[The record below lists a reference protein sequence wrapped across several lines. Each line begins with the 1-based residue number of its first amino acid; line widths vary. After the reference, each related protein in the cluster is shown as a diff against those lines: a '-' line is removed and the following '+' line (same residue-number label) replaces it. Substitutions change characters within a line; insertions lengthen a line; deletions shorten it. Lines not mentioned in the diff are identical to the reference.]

1 MSKYTIKKLT
11 ANSQQL
17 MAQRIK
23 CQWLIAT
30 ALLFT
35 LQFSLFTR
43 SALAQSVDSDP
54 LVKAIKEELKYNMDQ
69 LKNEPVPPYFMAFR
83 VNDDFSVVVQSLF
96 GESTTTENRTKQL
109 TPQVRIG
116 SLELDNYKYQNQ
128 SRAGIWTIPFNDES
142 LMAVRQGIW
151 QKTLQSYKN
160 AKANYDAA
168 LSKMQTNADN
178 EDKAPCFAPADVV
191 TYYEAPLPKSDYDFD
206 KEGWAKRL
214 DEVSKVFKDCRELQ
228 VGYALID
235 YQVQREYV
243 VTSEGSV
250 VVQNRKS
257 ARVMLYAAIQAADGM
272 TCPLYKDFF
281 AFDLK
286 DLPGNDVLIETAKNL
301 VSRLLE
307 LRDAPIADPYA
318 GPAILS
324 GSSSGVFFHEIFGH
338 RLEAHRMKSGGQTF
352 KKLVGQAVLPS
363 EFHVYS
369 DPTLTQYRGTDLNG
383 YYLYDDEGVKAQRV
397 ENVENGV
404 LTHFL
409 LDRTPIDGFPRSN
422 GHGRAAPGMD
432 PVSRQSNLVIETSK
446 PYTEAELRKMLIDEA
461 KKQGKEYGYYFRTAT
476 SGLTYLGDAGSINSF
491 NVDPIEVYKVYVDGR
506 PDQLVRGVKLIGT
519 PLSMFSNIAAAGEN
533 PVVFTGMCGAES
545 GQIPVTAISPE
556 IFVTK
561 IETQRTGTGFQLPKI
576 LPLPEFVDMPK
587 DEVKTITKALED
599 DVKSSLESLH
609 TEGQPR
615 PFYIDNAVQFGHQFS
630 ITSELGG
637 ITARTDDPANYYLS
651 SYLVVGDSLCINN
664 ANTAQTRLT
673 GHISY
678 DMIRRLFWEIDDNMY
693 KQGINSYAQNRNRM
707 NANPLP
713 EEDAGIPVR
722 FHFHAGEYVSKDEP
736 VNHDL
741 NRAELEN
748 LADHLSAIFLEYPQ
762 LYNTSVRFTSEGT
775 DIHRITSDGVKVHS
789 PYSMTSLIVSAEVKC
804 EDGSVTHKNLS
815 YNVRSHFDIPS
826 KEKLEKDVREFAD
839 LLISLSKA
847 KSIKEYYSGP
857 IMFEGVMAQN
867 ELFNIAN
874 GIGVASRN
882 PFTGSSNNS
891 MMLGK
896 RVLDTRFSIHALSDL
911 PAYKG
916 TKLFGNFTMDAYG
929 QVPAKDFTIVEKGI
943 LKNLICGDK
952 PAIGAMRPTG
962 NTIANGAGT
971 FTGFGILH
979 VAYEKTVPYS
989 KMRKLLKDEAK
1000 KAGLDHAYIVKSM
1013 GDVMYLVRYDINTG
1027 EEEIVNMNGLPMLQR
1042 RDLMH
1047 LTAVSSEEGVFNKQT
1062 NGNLTSIIA
1071 PQAFIVENMEVNFTK
1086 PRREEDFVLKNP
1098 ALR

>member
-1 MSKYTIKKLT
+1 MKTTIRQT
-11 ANSQQL
+11 ANG
-17 MAQRIK
+17 
-23 CQWLIAT
+23 QWLIA
-30 ALLFT
+30 LLVLCTFQ
-35 LQFSLFTR
+35 LVGELVEPSLFTR
-43 SALAQSVDSDP
+43 SASAQSVDP
-54 LVKAIKEELKYNMDQ
+54 LVNAMKEELAYNMEQ
-69 LKNEPVPPYFMAFR
+69 LKNEPVPPYFMALR
-83 VNDDFSVVVQSLF
+83 ANDDFRVVVQSIL
-96 GESTTTENRTKQL
+96 GESTFSEARTKQL

-128 SRAGIWTIPFNDES
+128 SSSGTWTIPFKDES

-151 QKTLQSYKN
+151 QKTMQAYKN

-168 LSKMQTNADN
+168 VSKMNTNADN
-178 EDKAPCFAPADVV
+178 EDKAPCFSPAEVV
-191 TYYEAPLPKSDYDFD
+191 NYYEAPLPESDYNFD
-206 KEGWAKRL
+206 KEGWEKRL
-214 DEVSKVFKDCRELQ
+214 DEVSQVFKECRELQ
-228 VGYALID
+228 VGYAVID
-235 YQVQREYV
+235 YNVQREYV

-250 VVQNRKS
+250 VVQNRKN
-257 ARVMLYAAIQAADGM
+257 ARVMIYAAIQAADGM

-281 AFDLK
+281 VFDLK
-286 DLPGNDVLIETAKNL
+286 DLPDNNVLIDAARNL

-338 RLEAHRMKSGGQTF
+338 RLEGHRMKSGGQTF

-363 EFHVYS
+363 EFHVFS

-404 LTHFL
+404 LTNFL
-409 LDRTPIDGFPRSN
+409 MDRTPIDGFPRSN
-422 GHGRAAPGMD
+422 GHGRAAPGRD
-432 PVSRQSNLVIETSK
+432 PVARQSNLVIETSK
-446 PYTEAELRKMLIDEA
+446 PYSDAELRKMLIDEA
-461 KKQGKEYGYYFRTAT
+461 KKQGKEYGYYFRSAT

-491 NVDPIEVYKVYVDGR
+491 NVDPIEVYKVFVDGR

-545 GQIPVTAISPE
+545 GQVPVTAISPE
-556 IFVTK
+556 IFVSK
-561 IETQRTGTGFQLPKI
+561 IETQRTGTGFQLPRI
-576 LPLPEFVDMPK
+576 LPMPEYADMPK
-587 DEVKTITKALED
+587 DDVKTITKALQD
-599 DVKSSLESLH
+599 DVKRSLDSLH

-615 PFYIDNAVQFGHQFS
+615 PYYIDNTVQFGYQFN

-637 ITARTDDPANYYLS
+637 ITDRIDQPANYDLT
-651 SYLVVGDSLCINN
+651 SYFVVGDSICINN
-664 ANTAQTRLT
+664 ARTVQGRFNN
-673 GHISY
+673 HISY
-678 DMIRRLFWEIDDNMY
+678 DMIRRLFWEMNDDMY
-693 KQGINSYAQNRNRM
+693 KQGINNYAQNRNRM
-707 NANPLP
+707 KSNPLP

-722 FHFHAGEYVSKDEP
+722 FRFPAGEYVSKDKP
-736 VNHDL
+736 VSHDL
-741 NRAELEN
+741 DKAALED
-748 LADHLSAIFLEYPQ
+748 LANYLSAIFLEYPH
-762 LYNTSVRFTSEGT
+762 LYNTSVRFSEQGA
-775 DIHRITSDGVKVHS
+775 DIHRVTSDGVIVHT
-789 PYSMTSLIVSAEVKC
+789 PHTLTSLNVNAQVKC
-804 EDGSVTHKNLS
+804 NDGSVINKTMS
-815 YNVRSHFDIPS
+815 YNFKSHSDLPSRDQLAQEVRQ
-826 KEKLEKDVREFAD
+826 FAD
-839 LLISLSKA
+839 LLMKLSKA
-847 KSIKEYYSGP
+847 PSMKEYYSGP
-857 IMFEGVMAQN
+857 IMYEGHNAQN
-867 ELFNIAN
+867 ELFYVAENI
-874 GIGVASRN
+874 GIASRN
-882 PFTGSSNNS
+882 PFSGSSNTS

-896 RVLDTRFSIHALSDL
+896 RVMDTRFSIHALSDM
-911 PAYKG
+911 PTYKG
-916 TKLFGNFTMDAYG
+916 QKLLGNFTMDAYG
-929 QVPAKDFTIVEKGI
+929 QVPAKDFTIVENGI
-943 LKNLICGDK
+943 LRNLICGDK

-962 NTIANGAGT
+962 NTVTSTIGT